1 MKTTKFLWF
10 ALVLMLALVFAG
22 CEEPKDNE
30 DPVQFKL
37 TITGLPAATNG
48 VWGVTLIAPSA
59 PTVPIATGMVSPG
72 TGAALLSVADGTG
85 MPTAEP
91 FNTDGTYLVGL
102 ADTSLNGQT
111 RSDFIYMPVLPVPG
125 TLTFNKDNK
134 EHSIGY
140 NTFVPAPAP

>member
-48 VWGVTLIAPSA
+48 VAYG
-59 PTVPIATGMVSPG
+59 
-72 TGAALLSVADGTG
+72 
-85 MPTAEP
+85 
-91 FNTDGTYLVGL
+91 
-102 ADTSLNGQT
+102 
-111 RSDFIYMPVLPVPG
+111 VLP
-125 TLTFNKDNK
+125 
-134 EHSIGY
+134 
-140 NTFVPAPAP
+140 